1 MAKLKD
7 IFAKPKPGDKGLIPD
22 IKEGI
27 ETIFT
32 GLNNLQKSRKIS
44 KLALEKGYRRLG
56 ATGKFYPADMLEKGK
71 DDKYV
76 FKDKTR
82 QIVSDN
88 HVIVTK
94 DEMGVPVSHQIVQR
108 VDAEGRVPH
117 RDQKTGKIKGYIKR
131 ENLDQGGGIG
141 NYKRSEKDL
150 ERVKNLQKQ
159 VVANNAK
166 QHEIRLNKINEFF
179 ELNSDLKDISKVDNK
194 VVEQLRDFI
203 GPSVM
208 GTAKGTK
215 IATHRLRK
223 ILEEQGLYK
232 KIGGRI
238 DDVTKQQIRNYLL
251 KNDNWKTL
259 STQQVIKDLN
269 LQDKISAPT
278 LMVYRRSWPGEG
290 DRLVPIPKERKNL
303 QAARRK
309 YDSMMREKYGGQLS
323 DTDRN
328 KLTMAFSDYLGDA
341 YGVERKQ
348 GFTSDQIDEAFKF
361 VEDTELGMNTPEG
374 GAYQEMF
381 ESNRL
386 YNEQKLAEIN
396 AEREIQGLKPLNQND
411 PSLDDVMMTMGHARL
426 NPATGKMGAFDLSKV
441 EPETRAKNYQ
451 ALNLGRR
458 LQAAIKEDN
467 LPAVD
472 RIITEMVNKGIRH
485 EVVLPGRKFKGTG
498 ELEGLADTIDDTF
511 VIGGEAPEPFPY
523 ELLAKGGM
531 VGEDVLQETMVDEET
546 GMMDYLTD
554 NPLYNNVIKPIEE
567 ARDAKTEEYDLENN
581 PQRVLPVMIGE
592 ALELPGEAYDALPNW
607 LEGDDAIL
615 KNLGN
620 PNAPSVALAKAAT
633 GLMGMM
639 TDPVARLTKNIG
651 DPDRITTIP
660 YPTWEKKE
668 DGQYH
673 YKDMQTLE
681 LPSDNPIAIGIDTL
695 KTAGLG
701 AAEILLAF
709 NPTKLIKL
717 GANPNLAQKVGKFLV
732 NDLAGPLIAL
742 TTAHKA
748 ADVLDSKQS
757 EELNQAVDQMQKET
771 DKLIDDMENIE
782 DAAEFG
788 DSQDPGY
795 GFSGDYANDTFAY
808 GGEVVTPGPFAESMQ
823 TGLEEEIDI
832 QDLDLGP
839 AYEGFDDLD
848 IFEEAERG
856 GNQPV
861 EVALNLNKVVG
872 EVPKWVK
879 QGKERFKMAM
889 DNLLPGR
896 NTPDTGTDV
905 AIVDDVVENVTP
917 LTRSEP
923 GQIFYHQMEAELE
936 QGPKVYNSSKE
947 VYDFLNAR
955 GIGKVEVIDSEIKPM
970 LEKLEGMGQP
980 ITREMLLG
988 VVRES
993 PIRNVKSGGYG
1004 FLSDTLDGEMRSL
1017 NYSGYK
1023 EKGGIPNTDRERV
1036 LYVDPKDLRGDT
1048 GSLPGSVS
1056 THSFSEPYVI
1066 AWSRLSDRE
1075 LGGAFTGKTTTF
1087 ADEIQSDIFQA
1098 SQRVAGKLA
1107 AKMRHMADQ
1116 GIPFD
1121 RIENDLQQDMMKYF
1135 KDKGSV
1141 FRESMPSASALKVEY
1156 DKLVALQDQLRQ
1168 LSKTPVPEITDEML
1182 TAAKGVQAEQTAVLD
1197 SLVDSFNLQLNKQL
1211 FPNLPFKLRDQW
1223 ADASIKRDIYE
1234 AAYRKFVLKDPNA
1247 TDFYAITPANLVTK
1261 RYGHAGSTK
1270 TPQADRIAD
1279 KNERLERWVRNGMEG
1294 DIPNS
1299 QFPGVGMYEFYGGPG
1314 TDVVTE
1320 GGKHFTSSMEKTLKR
1335 IAKENNVKVE
1345 VLPVKIGDDAKDI
1358 WNVINKETGEI
1369 LGTGDTARQAD
1380 AIANDLLLDGMKIK
1394 VDRTKQFDT
1403 APSFGVE
1410 LTPSMAEAFKAYMA
1424 SGGYVGDEEIVG
1436 AYGD

>member
-1 MAKLKD
+1 MVK
-7 IFAKPKPGDKGLIPD
+7 IAKPKPGD
-22 IKEGI
+22 
-27 ETIFT
+27 T
-32 GLNNLQKSRKIS
+32 GLVADIYKGIDVVGDYIEDLEFLKFLEDKKIAS
-44 KLALEKGYRRLG
+44 KKKKA
-56 ATGKFYPADMLEKGK
+56 
-71 DDKYV
+71 
-76 FKDKTR
+76 
-82 QIVSDN
+82 
-88 HVIVTK
+88 
-94 DEMGVPVSHQIVQR
+94 QR
-108 VDAEGRVPH
+108 AKERS
-117 RDQKTGKIKGYIKR
+117 KIKKSQTQTLS
-131 ENLDQGGGIG
+131 NLTDEKKKELGIITAAEIPYLTLDDG
-141 NYKRSEKDL
+141 VQAMTKKQAKD
-150 ERVKNLQKQ
+150 
-159 VVANNAK
+159 
-166 QHEIRLNKINEFF
+166 
-179 ELNSDLKDISKVDNK
+179 
-194 VVEQLRDFI
+194 EQLRQVRKKRYDQAVENLGI
-203 GPSVM
+203 DSLIRDTPVNPM
-208 GTAKGTK
+208 EINPTK
-215 IATHRLRK
+215 IIDPVTNDIIPYSGFQNTGDNLILRK
-223 ILEEQGLYK
+223 DTGLMTTPTNTTPEAMAEFQVMSHAFRGMAMRDPYAAVKLYNKDPAILDMLSSARNKYKSGMKDLLDQKEQILNDPKMNASLQQIAKKLYPGMDEMHINKSMLDLSHIFPFTETGKLYPGSKFLKEGGNPEYMYLAPSAVNRKVQTFIESRMRNAIDNMKGPQASELSDKVADTVKKADDLLTKLKSLSVLPINKTKNLYAGDKRLIGNPEAVKLTRQDYRELFDYILEMNS
-232 KIGGRI
+232 I
-238 DDVTKQQIRNYLL
+238 DD
-251 KNDNWKTL
+251 
-259 STQQVIKDLN
+259 
-269 LQDKISAPT
+269 
-278 LMVYRRSWPGEG
+278 LMGKPFNKFA
-290 DRLVPIPKERKNL
+290 D
-303 QAARRK
+303 
-309 YDSMMREKYGGQLS
+309 GG
-323 DTDRN
+323 
-328 KLTMAFSDYLGDA
+328 
-341 YGVERKQ
+341 
-348 GFTSDQIDEAFKF
+348 
-361 VEDTELGMNTPEG
+361 
-374 GAYQEMF
+374 
-381 ESNRL
+381 
-386 YNEQKLAEIN
+386 
-396 AEREIQGLKPLNQND
+396 
-411 PSLDDVMMTMGHARL
+411 
-426 NPATGKMGAFDLSKV
+426 
-441 EPETRAKNYQ
+441 
-451 ALNLGRR
+451 
-458 LQAAIKEDN
+458 
-467 LPAVD
+467 
-472 RIITEMVNKGIRH
+472 
-485 EVVLPGRKFKGTG
+485 EVV
-498 ELEGLADTIDDTF
+498 
-511 VIGGEAPEPFPY
+511 
-523 ELLAKGGM
+523 
-531 VGEDVLQETMVDEET
+531 VDEET
-546 GMMDYLTD
+546 VMMDYLTD

-581 PQRVLPVMIGE
+581 PQRVLPVMVGE

-607 LEGDDAIL
+607 LEGDDSIL

-620 PNAPSVALAKAAT
+620 PNAPSVVLAKAAT
-633 GLMGMM
+633 GLMGMAA
-639 TDPVARLTKNIG
+639 DPVARLTKNIG
-651 DPDRITTIP
+651 APDRVTTIP

-695 KTAGLG
+695 KAAGLG
-701 AAEILLAF
+701 AAEAFLAF
-709 NPTKLIKL
+709 NPLKIVKL
-717 GANPNLAQKVGKFLV
+717 GANPNLAQKVGKFVV
-732 NDLAGPLIAL
+732 NDLAGPLLAL
-742 TTAHKA
+742 STAYKA

-771 DKLIDDMENIE
+771 DKLIDDMENVQ

-788 DSQDPGY
+788 ESQDPGY
-795 GFSGDYANDTFAY
+795 GFSDSYANSGFAY
-808 GGEVVTPGPFAESMQ
+808 GGEVTPGPFAESMQ

-848 IFEEAERG
+848 IFEEAQRG
-856 GNQPV
+856 GNEPI

-872 EVPKWVK
+872 DVPKWVK

-889 DNLLPGR
+889 DNILPGN
-896 NTPDTGTDV
+896 NTPRTGTDV

-936 QGPKVYNSSKE
+936 RGPKVYNSSKE

-1023 EKGGIPNTDRERV
+1023 ERGAIPNTDRERV
-1036 LYVDPKDLRGDT
+1036 LYVDPQDLRGDT
-1048 GSLPGSVS
+1048 GNLPSS
-1056 THSFSEPYVI
+1056 MSPHSFSEPYVI

-1121 RIENDLQQDMMKYF
+1121 RIQNDLQKEMMQYF
-1135 KDKGSV
+1135 KDKGTV

-1156 DKLVALQDQLRQ
+1156 DKLVALQNQLRE
-1168 LSKTPVPEITDEML
+1168 LSRTPVPEITDEML
-1182 TAAKGVQAEQTAVLD
+1182 TAAKGVEAQQTAILD
-1197 SLVDSFNLQLNKQL
+1197 NLVDKFNLDLNKQL
-1211 FPNLPFKLRDQW
+1211 YPNLPFKLRDQW

-1247 TDFYAITPANLVTK
+1247 TDYYAITPANLVTK
-1261 RYGHAGSTK
+1261 RYTQAGSTK

-1279 KNERLERWVRNGMEG
+1279 KKERLERWVRNGMEG

-1299 QFPGVGMYEFYGGPG
+1299 QYPGVGMYEFYGGPG
-1314 TDVVTE
+1314 PDVVTE
-1320 GGKHFTSSMEKTLKR
+1320 NGKHFTSSMEKTLKR

-1345 VLPVKIGDDAKDI
+1345 VLPVKIGDDAKDV
-1358 WNVINKETGEI
+1358 WNVVNKETGEI

-1380 AIANDLLLDGMKIK
+1380 AIANDLLLEGMKIK

>member
-1 MAKLKD
+1 MVK
-7 IFAKPKPGDKGLIPD
+7 IAKPKPGD
-22 IKEGI
+22 
-27 ETIFT
+27 T
-32 GLNNLQKSRKIS
+32 GLVADIYKGIDVVGDYIEDLEFLKFLEDKKIAS
-44 KLALEKGYRRLG
+44 KKKKA
-56 ATGKFYPADMLEKGK
+56 
-71 DDKYV
+71 
-76 FKDKTR
+76 
-82 QIVSDN
+82 
-88 HVIVTK
+88 
-94 DEMGVPVSHQIVQR
+94 QR
-108 VDAEGRVPH
+108 AKERS
-117 RDQKTGKIKGYIKR
+117 KIKKSQTQTLS
-131 ENLDQGGGIG
+131 NLTDEKKKELGIITAAEIPYLTLDDG
-141 NYKRSEKDL
+141 VQAMTKKQAKD
-150 ERVKNLQKQ
+150 
-159 VVANNAK
+159 
-166 QHEIRLNKINEFF
+166 
-179 ELNSDLKDISKVDNK
+179 
-194 VVEQLRDFI
+194 EQLRQVRKKRYDQAVENLGI
-203 GPSVM
+203 DSLIRDTPVNPM
-208 GTAKGTK
+208 EINPTK
-215 IATHRLRK
+215 IIDPVTNDIIPYSGFQNTGDNLILRK
-223 ILEEQGLYK
+223 DTGLMTTPTNTTPEAMAEFQVMSHAFRGMAMRDPYAAVKLYNKDPAILDMLSSARNKYKSGMKDLLDQKEQILNDPKMNASLQQIAKKLYPGMDEMHINKSMLDLSHIFPFTETGKLYPGSKFLKEGGNPEYMYLAPSAVNRKVQTFIESRMRNAIDNMKGPQASELSDKVADTVKKADDLLTKLKSLSVLPINKTKNLYAGDKRLIGNPEAVKLTRQDYRELFDYILEMNS
-232 KIGGRI
+232 I
-238 DDVTKQQIRNYLL
+238 DD
-251 KNDNWKTL
+251 
-259 STQQVIKDLN
+259 
-269 LQDKISAPT
+269 
-278 LMVYRRSWPGEG
+278 LMGKPFNKFA
-290 DRLVPIPKERKNL
+290 D
-303 QAARRK
+303 
-309 YDSMMREKYGGQLS
+309 GG
-323 DTDRN
+323 
-328 KLTMAFSDYLGDA
+328 
-341 YGVERKQ
+341 
-348 GFTSDQIDEAFKF
+348 
-361 VEDTELGMNTPEG
+361 
-374 GAYQEMF
+374 
-381 ESNRL
+381 
-386 YNEQKLAEIN
+386 
-396 AEREIQGLKPLNQND
+396 
-411 PSLDDVMMTMGHARL
+411 
-426 NPATGKMGAFDLSKV
+426 
-441 EPETRAKNYQ
+441 
-451 ALNLGRR
+451 
-458 LQAAIKEDN
+458 
-467 LPAVD
+467 
-472 RIITEMVNKGIRH
+472 
-485 EVVLPGRKFKGTG
+485 EVV
-498 ELEGLADTIDDTF
+498 
-511 VIGGEAPEPFPY
+511 
-523 ELLAKGGM
+523 
-531 VGEDVLQETMVDEET
+531 VDEET
-546 GMMDYLTD
+546 VMMDYLTD

-567 ARDAKTEEYDLENN
+567 ARDAKTKEYDLENN
-581 PQRVLPVMIGE
+581 PQRVLPVMVGE

-607 LEGDDAIL
+607 LEGDDSIL

-620 PNAPSVALAKAAT
+620 PNAPSVVLAKAAT
-633 GLMGMM
+633 GLMGMAA
-639 TDPVARLTKNIG
+639 DPVARLTKNIG
-651 DPDRITTIP
+651 APDRVTTIP

-695 KTAGLG
+695 KAAGLG
-701 AAEILLAF
+701 AAEAFLAF
-709 NPTKLIKL
+709 NPLKIVKL
-717 GANPNLAQKVGKFLV
+717 GANPNLAQKVGKFVV
-732 NDLAGPLIAL
+732 NDLAGPLLAL
-742 TTAHKA
+742 STAYKA

-771 DKLIDDMENIE
+771 DKLIDDMENVQ

-788 DSQDPGY
+788 ESQDPGY
-795 GFSGDYANDTFAY
+795 GFSDSYANSGFAY
-808 GGEVVTPGPFAESMQ
+808 GGEVTPGPFAESMQ

-848 IFEEAERG
+848 IFEEAQRG
-856 GNQPV
+856 GNEPI

-872 EVPKWVK
+872 DVPKWVK

-936 QGPKVYNSSKE
+936 RGPKVYNSSKE

-1023 EKGGIPNTDRERV
+1023 ERGAIPNTDRERV

-1048 GSLPGSVS
+1048 GNLPSSVS
-1056 THSFSEPYVI
+1056 THSFKEPYVI

-1121 RIENDLQQDMMKYF
+1121 RIQNDLQKEMMQYF
-1135 KDKGSV
+1135 KDKGTV

-1156 DKLVALQDQLRQ
+1156 DKLVALQNQLRE
-1168 LSKTPVPEITDEML
+1168 LSRTPVPEITDEML
-1182 TAAKGVQAEQTAVLD
+1182 TAAKGVQAEQTAILD
-1197 SLVDSFNLQLNKQL
+1197 NLVDKFNLDLNKQL
-1211 FPNLPFKLRDQW
+1211 YPNLPFKLRDQW

-1261 RYGHAGSTK
+1261 RYGHEGSTR

-1279 KNERLERWVRNGMEG
+1279 KKERLERWVRNGMEG

-1299 QFPGVGMYEFYGGPG
+1299 QYPGVGMYEFYGGPG

-1345 VLPVKIGDDAKDI
+1345 VLPVKIGDDAKDV
-1358 WNVINKETGEI
+1358 WNVVNKETGEI

-1380 AIANDLLLDGMKIK
+1380 AIANDLLLEGMKIK

>member
-1 MAKLKD
+1 MVK
-7 IFAKPKPGDKGLIPD
+7 IAKPKPGD
-22 IKEGI
+22 
-27 ETIFT
+27 T
-32 GLNNLQKSRKIS
+32 GLVADIYKGIDVVGDYIEDLEFLKFLEDKKIAS
-44 KLALEKGYRRLG
+44 KKKKA
-56 ATGKFYPADMLEKGK
+56 
-71 DDKYV
+71 
-76 FKDKTR
+76 
-82 QIVSDN
+82 
-88 HVIVTK
+88 
-94 DEMGVPVSHQIVQR
+94 QR
-108 VDAEGRVPH
+108 AKERS
-117 RDQKTGKIKGYIKR
+117 KIKKSQTQTLS
-131 ENLDQGGGIG
+131 NLTDEKKKELGIITAAEIPYLTLDDG
-141 NYKRSEKDL
+141 VQAMTKKQAKD
-150 ERVKNLQKQ
+150 
-159 VVANNAK
+159 
-166 QHEIRLNKINEFF
+166 
-179 ELNSDLKDISKVDNK
+179 
-194 VVEQLRDFI
+194 EQLRQVRKKRYDQAVENLGI
-203 GPSVM
+203 DSLIRDTPVNPM
-208 GTAKGTK
+208 EINPTK
-215 IATHRLRK
+215 IIDPVTNDIIPYSGFQNTGDNLILRK
-223 ILEEQGLYK
+223 DTGLMTTPTNTTPEAMAEFQVMSHAFRGMAMRDPYAAVKLYNKDPAILDMLSSARNKYKSGMKDLLDQKEQILNDPK
-232 KIGGRI
+232 MNASL
-238 DDVTKQQIRNYLL
+238 QQIAKKLYPGMDEMHINKSMLDLSHIFPFTETGKLYPGSKFLKEGGNPEYMYLAPSAVNRKVQTFIESRMRNAI
-251 KNDNWKTL
+251 DNMKG
-259 STQQVIKDLN
+259 
-269 LQDKISAPT
+269 P
-278 LMVYRRSWPGEG
+278 
-290 DRLVPIPKERKNL
+290 
-303 QAARRK
+303 QA
-309 YDSMMREKYGGQLS
+309 SELS
-323 DTDRN
+323 D
-328 KLTMAFSDYLGDA
+328 
-341 YGVERKQ
+341 
-348 GFTSDQIDEAFKF
+348 
-361 VEDTELGMNTPEG
+361 
-374 GAYQEMF
+374 
-381 ESNRL
+381 
-386 YNEQKLAEIN
+386 
-396 AEREIQGLKPLNQND
+396 
-411 PSLDDVMMTMGHARL
+411 
-426 NPATGKMGAFDLSKV
+426 KV
-441 EPETRAKNYQ
+441 
-451 ALNLGRR
+451 
-458 LQAAIKEDN
+458 
-467 LPAVD
+467 
-472 RIITEMVNKGIRH
+472 
-485 EVVLPGRKFKGTG
+485 
-498 ELEGLADTIDDTF
+498 ADTIKKADDLLTKLKSLSVLPINKTKNLYAGDKRLIGNPEAVKLTRQDYRELF
-511 VIGGEAPEPFPY
+511 DYILEMNSIDDLMGKPFNKFADGGE
-523 ELLAKGGM
+523 
-531 VGEDVLQETMVDEET
+531 VVVDEET

-581 PQRVLPVMIGE
+581 PQRVLPVIVGE

-607 LEGDDAIL
+607 LEGDDSIL

-620 PNAPSVALAKAAT
+620 PNAPSVILAKAAS
-633 GLMGMM
+633 GLMGMAA
-639 TDPVARLTKNIG
+639 DPVARLTKNIG
-651 DPDRITTIP
+651 APDRVTTIP

-695 KTAGLG
+695 KAAGLG
-701 AAEILLAF
+701 AAEAFLAF
-709 NPTKLIKL
+709 NPLKIVKL
-717 GANPNLAQKVGKFLV
+717 GANPNLAQKVGKFVV
-732 NDLAGPLIAL
+732 NDLAGPLLAL
-742 TTAHKA
+742 STAYKA

-771 DKLIDDMENIE
+771 DKLIDDMENVQ

-788 DSQDPGY
+788 ESQDPGY

-808 GGEVVTPGPFAESMQ
+808 GGEVTPGPFAESTQ

-861 EVALNLNKVVG
+861 EVALNLNNVVG
-872 EVPKWVK
+872 DVPKWVK

-896 NTPDTGTDV
+896 NTPETGTDV

-1023 EKGGIPNTDRERV
+1023 ERGALPNTDRERV

-1048 GSLPGSVS
+1048 GNLPSSVS
-1056 THSFSEPYVI
+1056 THSFKEPYVI

-1116 GIPFD
+1116 NIPFD
-1121 RIENDLQQDMMKYF
+1121 QIQNDLQKDMMKYF

-1156 DKLVALQDQLRQ
+1156 DKLVALQNQLRE
-1168 LSKTPVPEITDEML
+1168 LSRTPVPEITDEML
-1182 TAAKGVQAEQTAVLD
+1182 TAAKGVQAEQTAILD
-1197 SLVDSFNLQLNKQL
+1197 NLVDKFNLELNKQL

-1261 RYGHAGSTK
+1261 RYGHEGSTR

-1279 KNERLERWVRNGMEG
+1279 KKERLDRWVRNGMEG

-1299 QFPGVGMYEFYGGPG
+1299 QYPGVGMYEFYGGPG

-1345 VLPVKIGDDAKDI
+1345 VLPVKIGDDAKDV
-1358 WNVINKETGEI
+1358 WNVVNKETGEI

-1380 AIANDLLLDGMKIK
+1380 AIANDLLLEGMKIK

>member
-1 MAKLKD
+1 MVK
-7 IFAKPKPGDKGLIPD
+7 IAKPKPGD
-22 IKEGI
+22 
-27 ETIFT
+27 T
-32 GLNNLQKSRKIS
+32 GLVADIYKGIDVVGDYIEDLEFLKFLEDKKIAS
-44 KLALEKGYRRLG
+44 KKKKA
-56 ATGKFYPADMLEKGK
+56 
-71 DDKYV
+71 
-76 FKDKTR
+76 
-82 QIVSDN
+82 
-88 HVIVTK
+88 
-94 DEMGVPVSHQIVQR
+94 QR
-108 VDAEGRVPH
+108 AKERS
-117 RDQKTGKIKGYIKR
+117 KIKKSQTQTLS
-131 ENLDQGGGIG
+131 NLTDEKKKELGIITAAEIPYLTLDDG
-141 NYKRSEKDL
+141 VQAMTKKQAKD
-150 ERVKNLQKQ
+150 
-159 VVANNAK
+159 
-166 QHEIRLNKINEFF
+166 
-179 ELNSDLKDISKVDNK
+179 
-194 VVEQLRDFI
+194 EQLRQVRKKRYDQAVENLGI
-203 GPSVM
+203 DSLIRDTPVNPM
-208 GTAKGTK
+208 EINPTK
-215 IATHRLRK
+215 IIDPVTNDIIPYSGFQNTGDNLILRK
-223 ILEEQGLYK
+223 DTGLMTTPTNTTPEAMAEFQVMSHAFRGMAMRDPYAAVKLYNKDPAILDMLSSARNKYKSGMKDLLDQKEQILNDPKMNASLQQIAKKLYPGMDEMHINKSMLDLSHIFPFTETGKLYPGSKFLKEGGNPEYMYLAPSAVNRKVQTFIESRMRNAIDNMKGPQASELSDKVADTVKKADDLLTKLKSLSVLPINKTKNLYAGDKRLIGNPEAVKLTRQDYRELFDYILEMNS
-232 KIGGRI
+232 I
-238 DDVTKQQIRNYLL
+238 DD
-251 KNDNWKTL
+251 
-259 STQQVIKDLN
+259 
-269 LQDKISAPT
+269 
-278 LMVYRRSWPGEG
+278 LMGKPFNKFA
-290 DRLVPIPKERKNL
+290 D
-303 QAARRK
+303 
-309 YDSMMREKYGGQLS
+309 GG
-323 DTDRN
+323 
-328 KLTMAFSDYLGDA
+328 
-341 YGVERKQ
+341 
-348 GFTSDQIDEAFKF
+348 
-361 VEDTELGMNTPEG
+361 
-374 GAYQEMF
+374 
-381 ESNRL
+381 
-386 YNEQKLAEIN
+386 
-396 AEREIQGLKPLNQND
+396 
-411 PSLDDVMMTMGHARL
+411 
-426 NPATGKMGAFDLSKV
+426 
-441 EPETRAKNYQ
+441 
-451 ALNLGRR
+451 
-458 LQAAIKEDN
+458 
-467 LPAVD
+467 
-472 RIITEMVNKGIRH
+472 
-485 EVVLPGRKFKGTG
+485 EVV
-498 ELEGLADTIDDTF
+498 
-511 VIGGEAPEPFPY
+511 
-523 ELLAKGGM
+523 
-531 VGEDVLQETMVDEET
+531 VDEET
-546 GMMDYLTD
+546 VMMDYLTD

-567 ARDAKTEEYDLENN
+567 ARDAKTKEYDLENN
-581 PQRVLPVMIGE
+581 PQRVLPVMVGE

-607 LEGDDAIL
+607 LEGDDSIL

-620 PNAPSVALAKAAT
+620 PNAPSVVLAKAAT
-633 GLMGMM
+633 GLMGMAA
-639 TDPVARLTKNIG
+639 DPVARLTKNIG
-651 DPDRITTIP
+651 APDRVTTIP

-695 KTAGLG
+695 KAAGLG
-701 AAEILLAF
+701 AAEAFLAF
-709 NPTKLIKL
+709 NPLKIVKL
-717 GANPNLAQKVGKFLV
+717 GANPNLAQKVGKFVV
-732 NDLAGPLIAL
+732 NDLAGPLLAL
-742 TTAHKA
+742 STAYKA

-771 DKLIDDMENIE
+771 DKLIDDMENVQ

-788 DSQDPGY
+788 ESQDPGY
-795 GFSGDYANDTFAY
+795 GFSDSYANSGFAY
-808 GGEVVTPGPFAESMQ
+808 GGEVTPGPFAESMQ

-848 IFEEAERG
+848 IFEEAQRG
-856 GNQPV
+856 GNEPI

-872 EVPKWVK
+872 DVPKWVK

-936 QGPKVYNSSKE
+936 RGPKVYNSSKE

-1023 EKGGIPNTDRERV
+1023 ERGALPNTDRERV
-1036 LYVDPKDLRGDT
+1036 LYVDPQDLRGDT
-1048 GSLPGSVS
+1048 GNLPSSVS
-1056 THSFSEPYVI
+1056 THSFKEPYVI

-1116 GIPFD
+1116 NIPFD
-1121 RIENDLQQDMMKYF
+1121 QIQNDLQKDMMKYF

-1156 DKLVALQDQLRQ
+1156 DKLVALQNQLRE
-1168 LSKTPVPEITDEML
+1168 LSRTPVPEITDEML
-1182 TAAKGVQAEQTAVLD
+1182 TAAKGVQAEQTAILD
-1197 SLVDSFNLQLNKQL
+1197 NLVDKFNLELNKQL

-1247 TDFYAITPANLVTK
+1247 TDYYAITPANLVTK
-1261 RYGHAGSTK
+1261 RYGHEGSTR

-1279 KNERLERWVRNGMEG
+1279 KKERLERWVRNGMEG

-1299 QFPGVGMYEFYGGPG
+1299 QYPGVGMYEFYGGPG

-1345 VLPVKIGDDAKDI
+1345 VLPVKIGDDAKDV
-1358 WNVINKETGEI
+1358 WNVVNKETGEI

-1380 AIANDLLLDGMKIK
+1380 AIANDLLLEGMKIK